1 MLNYRDIEKIRDG
14 IAEKVSH
21 FLYLVMGF
29 VICVVISFVYGWKL
43 SLVVISYV
51 PIVMITNTV
60 IGKVNIYSSVR
71 ILEISAS
78 HVFSFSI
85 QFQAALS
92 TKELNSYSA
101 AANVAEEVLSGI
113 RTVFAFGG
121 EKVEIERYNK
131 RLINAKKAVKLKGLL
146 AGIGDGIMRFLFFGS
161 NALAF
166 WYGVQLVLD
175 DRNKVDKE
183 YSKLLIKSII

>member
-1 MLNYRDIEKIRDG
+1 MI
-14 IAEKVSH
+14 
-21 FLYLVMGF
+21 LYPV
-29 VICVVISFVYGWKL
+29 
-43 SLVVISYV
+43 
-51 PIVMITNTV
+51 
-60 IGKVNIYSSVR
+60 
-71 ILEISAS
+71 
-78 HVFSFSI
+78 

-131 RLINAKKAVKLKGLL
+131 RLINAKRAVRLKGLL

-175 DRNKVDKE
+175 DRDKIDKE
-183 YSKLLIKSII
+183 YTPAVLMIVSSMEY